1 MLTTAQERFTEEYL
15 ASPANAAEAA
25 RRAGYS
31 TRRAKVTA
39 CELLKHPA
47 VKARIEQGRDAI
59 REQRAVDR
67 DQLTNKLLAVCQS
80 PEAQPLEIVRAV
92 RELGLLHG
100 LYECSCKNT

>member
-39 CELLKHPA
+39 CELLQHPA
-47 VKARIEQGRDAI
+47 VKARIEQGRKAI

-67 DQLTNKLLAVCQS
+67 EQLTHQLLSVCRS

-100 LYECSCKNT
+100 LYPCRCKRT

>member
-39 CELLKHPA
+39 CELLKRPA
-47 VKARIEQGRDAI
+47 VKARIEQGQAAI
-59 REQRAVDR
+59 RAQRAVDR
-67 DQLTNKLLAVCQS
+67 EELTAKLLAVCTA
-80 PEAQPLEIVRAV
+80 PRATALETVRAV

-100 LYECSCKNT
+100 LYPCRCKRA

>member
-39 CELLKHPA
+39 CELLKRPA
-47 VKARIEQGRDAI
+47 VKARIEQGQAAI
-59 REQRAVDR
+59 RAQRAVDR
-67 DQLTNKLLAVCQS
+67 DQLTHQLLAVCRS

-100 LYECSCKNT
+100 LYPCRCKKT